1 MALVADFAPAFIG
14 RALFV
19 SVLLAVG
26 LRAGPPAHS
35 PSAPS
40 EYFQLSGPNQD
51 EGRRALEVFRRAGI
65 PGEYYL
71 EFDLRIFPR
80 RGDERDVPGRLWGG
94 RNAAGAVTR
103 VAFSLAEGGERRLLL
118 QNGEDAR
125 VWSLDTAGATPVTRL
140 VDSFEALVPGV
151 ELTAFDL
158 LMPYIYWS
166 DWKLERLTRVRSRPT
181 HVFLFRPPASFAAQ
195 HPEIQGVRAYLD
207 TQFNVPVQTELLGA
221 KDQILRTLSLVDLV
235 KVSDQYIPKS
245 VDFRNE
251 VTRDKVRFQV
261 TAAAL
266 NQALPSGVFDP
277 EQLSLAAPVPLKPTP
292 VAP

>member
-1 MALVADFAPAFIG
+1 MALVADFAPACIG

-19 SVLLAVG
+19 SALLAVG
-26 LRAGPPAHS
+26 LRAGPPTNS

-40 EYFQLSGPNQD
+40 EYLQLNGPNQE
-51 EGRRALEVFRRAGI
+51 EGKRALEVFRRAGI

-80 RGDERDVPGRLWGG
+80 RGEERDVPGRLWGG
-94 RNAAGAVTR
+94 RNDGGAVTR
-103 VAFSLAEGGERRLLL
+103 VAFSLPSGGERRLLL

-125 VWSLDTAGATPVTRL
+125 VWCLDTADAAPVTRL
-140 VDSFEALVPGV
+140 VDAFEALVPGV

-158 LMPYIYWS
+158 LMPYIYWT

-181 HVFLFRPPASFAAQ
+181 HVFLFRPPAAWAAQ
-195 HPEIQGVRAYLD
+195 HPDIRGVRAYLD

-221 KDQILRTLSLVDLV
+221 KDQVLRTLSLVDLV

-261 TAAAL
+261 TAASL
-266 NQALPSGVFDP
+266 NRTLPAAVFDP
-277 EQLSLAAPVPLKPTP
+277 EQLPLAAPIPLKPTP